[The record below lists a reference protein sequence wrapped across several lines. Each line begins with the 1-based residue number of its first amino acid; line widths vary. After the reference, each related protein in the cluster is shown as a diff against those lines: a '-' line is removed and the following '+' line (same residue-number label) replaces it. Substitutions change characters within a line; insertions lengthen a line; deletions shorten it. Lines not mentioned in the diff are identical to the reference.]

1 MGELF
6 NISEEISSNRFEK
19 LQEKYPNLR
28 DFKFDNNILSYNGN
42 SIENAEAGINHT
54 APIFFQM
61 IPSDIFDYLKDGFYY
76 QSDGEL
82 EKVKNM
88 LSQEMIITE
97 EEAEILKKFARDY
110 LRKIQMYANNEF
122 LFKSN
127 PDNPDLENF
136 LKDLK
141 IRKDIMTNLGN
152 NMSIAANIIN
162 NEVNNMTN
170 NIQEQTQTQNQEQN
184 QNLELD
190 RGFSRTRT
198 NPNFNYRFREQDEI
212 DAEDERKNRLGLAGF
227 SNIVLILV
235 SALTFGMFI
244 AVITLGL

>member
-28 DFKFDNNILSYNGN
+28 DFKFDDNILSYNGN
-42 SIENAEAGINHT
+42 FFENAEAGINHT

-110 LRKIQMYANNEF
+110 LRRIQMYANNEF

-244 AVITLGL
+244 AVVTLGL

>member
-6 NISEEISSNRFEK
+6 NISEEISNNRLEK

-28 DFKFDNNILSYNGN
+28 DFKFDGNTLTYNDN
-42 SIENAEAGINHT
+42 FIENAEIGINHT
-54 APIFFQM
+54 AAIFFQM
-61 IPSDIFDYLKDGFYY
+61 IPSDIFDYLKNGFYY
-76 QSDGEL
+76 PSNKEL
-82 EKVKNM
+82 EKVKSM
-88 LSQEMIITE
+88 LSQEIIITE

-110 LRKIQMYANNEF
+110 LKRLQMYANNEF

-127 PDNPDLENF
+127 PDNPDLEDF

-152 NMSIAANIIN
+152 NISVAANIIN
-162 NEVNNMTN
+162 NEINNMSN
-170 NIQEQTQTQNQEQN
+170 NNQEQAQE
-184 QNLELD
+184 QNKNSELE

-198 NPNFNYRFREQDEI
+198 NPNFNYRFREQEEI
-212 DAEDERKNRLGLAGF
+212 DAENERKNKLGLAGF
-227 SNIVLILV
+227 SNIVLILI

-244 AVITLGL
+244 AIVTLGL